1 MFHLYRQLCM
11 SARIALVL
19 CCSFIAPAVVFGQVG
34 TGSITGTVTDSSGG
48 VVSGASVTVKNTQTG
63 IVTPVTANSQGRYV
77 APDLIVG
84 TYDVQAQ
91 MRGFQTQ
98 VHSGIVL
105 TVGSN
110 AVVDFSLPVGQVS
123 ETVTV
128 EGATTQVETTSA
140 AISALV
146 APQQMQDLPL
156 NGRDFEQLIL
166 LAPGVQSVTTG
177 AQSSFYGREPSYSIA
192 GSRPEGQE
200 LLLDGANIQGFWNH
214 GAGNSII
221 GTSLGVEAIGEFQ
234 VLTNSYSAR
243 FGGSGSVMNATT
255 RSGTNGF
262 HGSVYDFL
270 RNNVF
275 DARDYF
281 NTTASPQ
288 NPFRQNQFGAALG
301 GPIQKDKMFFFVNY
315 EGIRRL
321 LGETFLPLVPDPQ
334 ARLGNLPD
342 CVVAIG
348 VLSTTS
354 SGTPPPATP
363 LCNTSQIDSLP
374 LNPASQAIMAL
385 YPTGGAS
392 AIEQNLLGGPGSIC
406 ASQESPSPENCG
418 PSGVEQ
424 ITVNG
429 LSPANEDYVNTRWDY
444 TLSSNNTIF
453 ARYVFDNGS
462 LTDPSVSPIGLYP
475 EQSLGRNQYITI
487 GDKNIFSSS
496 LINDARFSFIR
507 TNMRAFV
514 TAENPAL
521 QFFSFYGEDRQDGTV
536 AITGGPTPVGPS
548 AFTPDFELQNTFSVA
563 DDVFWTHGNNSFE
576 IGVEFRRLQSP
587 LANGFFIDQGWSFP
601 SYASFV
607 EGQEVSPAAP
617 PITLLGALPGRDNS
631 YRSFRESDLFPYIQD
646 TWKVSHTLTLNLGL
660 RWEFISNPTEVYNEL
675 CAFIDPSSPSTTGC
689 TPVSH
694 VFPTN
699 PSLKNLDPRIGFAWD
714 PFKDHKTSIRGGAGV
729 FHDPIQVRNYH
740 PAYLFAGPFQ
750 TGVSLCFFGPP
761 CSYPTPFLGAQAPI
775 VTVGEA
781 LEYDPRVTPF
791 VLQYNFGVQREIL
804 KNTVLSVSYVGSRG
818 YYLLVQNDLDPEIPT
833 IVDGQPTFPLGS
845 PRENPNFPEGIAS
858 NVPNGLSWYNS
869 LQTYVTHNFGKNLQF
884 QASYTYS
891 KCIDYGSVSF
901 GLEAGNSGQQA
912 QSDPYDIARDK
923 GVCDFD
929 VRHNFVANSI
939 YTLPFHGNPFVE
951 GWRFGGVMTARSGSP
966 FSIQDGI
973 DQANLNDPA
982 GQPGERP
989 NLASGFSD
997 NPVIG
1002 KVNEWFNPHAF
1013 ELQPFGTLGD
1023 LRRNTLV
1030 GPKFVDVDLSLSKVT
1045 RIKENM
1051 NIEFRAE
1058 AFNIFNHPNFAL
1070 PVSTLTS
1077 PLVGQILG
1085 TVGTARQLQ
1094 LALKFNF

>member
-1 MFHLYRQLCM
+1 MRNLYRQ
-11 SARIALVL
+11 ARTWARVAVIVYCGFLVHTPAL
-19 CCSFIAPAVVFGQVG
+19 AQVG
-34 TGSITGTVTDSSGG
+34 TGSISGTVTDSSGAI
-48 VVSGASVTVKNTQTG
+48 VAGASISVKNTQTG
-63 IVTPVTANSQGRYV
+63 VATLVTANQQGRYL
-77 APDLIVG
+77 APDLVVG

-91 MRGFQTQ
+91 MKGFQTQ
-98 VHSGIVL
+98 IHSGVVL

-110 AVVDFSLPVGQVS
+110 SVVDFSLQVGRIA

-128 EGATTQVETTSA
+128 EGATSQVETTSA

-255 RSGTNGF
+255 RSGTNNF

-281 NTTASPQ
+281 NTTAFPQ
-288 NPFRQNQFGAALG
+288 NPFRQNQFGGALG
-301 GPIQKDKMFFFVNY
+301 GPIKKDKLFFFVNY

-321 LGETFLPLVPDPQ
+321 LGETFLPSVPDAE
-334 ARLGNLPD
+334 ARTGGLPD
-342 CVVAIG
+342 CVVNPG
-348 VLSTTS
+348 S
-354 SGTPPPATP
+354 S
-363 LCNTSQIDSLP
+363 CNQSQIDVLP

-385 YPTGGAS
+385 YPTGGTEIPLAGT
-392 AIEQNLLGGPGSIC
+392 QGLCGS
-406 ASQESPSPENCG
+406 PTCG
-418 PSGVEQ
+418 PSGLDQ

-429 LSPANEDYVNTRWDY
+429 TSPANEDYVNTRWDY
-444 TLSSNNTIF
+444 IFSPSNTMF
-453 ARYVFDNGS
+453 GRYVFDNGS
-462 LTDPSVSPIGLYP
+462 LLDPSVSPVGLYP
-475 EQSLGRNQYITI
+475 EESRGRNQYATI
-487 GDKNIFSSS
+487 GDKNIFSSN
-496 LINDARFSFIR
+496 LINDARFSYTR

-514 TAENPAL
+514 TAENPPL
-521 QFFSFYGEDRQDGTV
+521 QFFSFYGENRQDGTV
-536 AITGGPTPVGPS
+536 TISGGPTPVGPS
-548 AFTPDFELQNTFSVA
+548 AFTPDFEIQNTISVA
-563 DDVFWTHGNNSFE
+563 DDVFWTHGNHTFE

-587 LANGFFIDQGWSFP
+587 LENGFFSDQGWSFP
-601 SYASFV
+601 SYASFI
-607 EGQEVSPAAP
+607 EGQEVSPTAP
-617 PITLLGALPGRDNS
+617 AITLLGALPGKDNS
-631 YRSFRESDLFPYIQD
+631 YRSFRESDLFPYIED
-646 TWKVSHTLTLNLGL
+646 TWKVSRTVTLNLGL
-660 RWEFISNPTEVYNEL
+660 RWDFISNPTEIHNEL
-675 CAFIDPSSPSTTGC
+675 CAFIDPSNPSTTGC

-694 VFPTN
+694 AFPTN
-699 PSLKNLDPRIGFAWD
+699 PSLKNVDPRIGVAWD
-714 PFKDHKTSIRGGAGV
+714 PFKDHKTSIRAGAGV

-740 PAYLFAGPFQ
+740 PAYIFAGPFQ
-750 TGVSLCFFGPP
+750 TGVSICVFGVP
-761 CSYPTPFLGAQAPI
+761 CSYPTPFLGITVPI
-775 VTVGEA
+775 VTIGEA
-781 LEYDPRVTPF
+781 LEYDPRVSPF
-791 VLQYNFGVQREIL
+791 VLQYNFGVQHEIF

-818 YYLLVQNDLDPEIPT
+818 YYLMVQNDLNPEIPT
-833 IVDGQPTFPLGS
+833 IVDGQPTFPAGS
-845 PRENPNFPEGIAS
+845 PRENPNLGGIAF
-858 NVPNGLSWYNS
+858 NKPDGPSWYNS
-869 LQTYVTHNFGKNLQF
+869 LQVYLTHNFGKNLQL

-891 KCIDYGSVSF
+891 KCIDYGSIAF

-912 QSDPYDIARDK
+912 QSDPYDLARDK

-929 VRHNFVANSI
+929 VRHNLVANSI
-939 YTLPFHGNPFVE
+939 YTLPFRGNAFVE
-951 GWRFGGVMTARSGSP
+951 GWRLGGILTARSGTP
-966 FSIQDGI
+966 FSVQDGI

-989 NLASGFSD
+989 NLVSGFSND
-997 NPVIG
+997 PIVG
-1002 KVNEWFNPHAF
+1002 KVNEWFNPSAF
-1013 ELQPFGTLGD
+1013 ALQPFGTLGD
-1023 LRRNTLV
+1023 LGRNTLF
-1030 GPKFVDVDLSLSKVT
+1030 GPKLADLDLSLSKVT
-1045 RIKENM
+1045 PIKDNM

-1070 PVSTLTS
+1070 PVAVLTS
-1077 PLVGQILG
+1077 PQVGQILG

>member
-1 MFHLYRQLCM
+1 MFRFDRQVGRLLLGV
-11 SARIALVL
+11 AFFFGFVATDV
-19 CCSFIAPAVVFGQVG
+19 AVAQVG
-34 TGSITGTVTDSSGG
+34 TGSVSGTVTDASGG
-48 VVSGASVTVKNTQTG
+48 IVAGASITVKNTQTG
-63 IVTPVTANSQGRYV
+63 AVTPVTANEQGRYV
-77 APDLIVG
+77 APDLVVG
-84 TYDVQAQ
+84 TYDIQAQ
-91 MRGFQTQ
+91 MKGFQTQ
-98 VHSGIVL
+98 VHSGVVL
-105 TVGSN
+105 AVGSN
-110 AVVDFSLPVGQVS
+110 AVVDFSLVVGQVT

-221 GTSLGVEAIGEFQ
+221 GTSLGVEAIGQFQ

-255 RSGTNGF
+255 RSGTNDF

-288 NPFRQNQFGAALG
+288 NPFRQNQFGGALG
-301 GPIQKDKMFFFVNY
+301 GPVIKDKLFFFVNY

-321 LGETFLPLVPDPQ
+321 LGETFLPSVPDAE

-342 CVVAIG
+342 CVVNPG
-348 VLSTTS
+348 LTCGQHTLD
-354 SGTPPPATP
+354 P
-363 LCNTSQIDSLP
+363 LP

-385 YPTGGAS
+385 YPTGGTEIPLAGT
-392 AIEQNLLGGPGSIC
+392 QGLCGS
-406 ASQESPSPENCG
+406 PTCG
-418 PSGVEQ
+418 PSGLDQ

-429 LSPANEDYVNTRWDY
+429 ISPANEDYVNTRWDY
-444 TLSSNNTIF
+444 ILSSKNTIF

-462 LTDPSVSPIGLYP
+462 LLDPSVSPVGLYP
-475 EQSLGRNQYITI
+475 EESKGRNQYATI
-487 GDKNIFSSS
+487 GDKNIFSSN
-496 LINDARFSFIR
+496 LINDARFSFTR

-514 TAENPAL
+514 TAEHPAL
-521 QFFSFYGEDRQDGTV
+521 QFFSFYGENRQDGTV
-536 AITGGPTPVGPS
+536 TISGGPTPVGPS
-548 AFTPDFELQNTFSVA
+548 AFTPDFEIQNTISIA
-563 DDVFWTHGNNSFE
+563 DDVFWTHGNHTFE

-587 LANGFFIDQGWSFP
+587 LENGFFSDQGWSFP

-607 EGQEVSPAAP
+607 EGQEVSATAP

-631 YRSFRESDLFPYIQD
+631 YRNFRESDLFPYIQD
-646 TWKVSHTLTLNLGL
+646 TWKVLRTVTLNLGL
-660 RWEFISNPTEVYNEL
+660 RYEFISDPTETHNEL

-694 VFPTN
+694 AFQSN
-699 PSLKNLDPRIGFAWD
+699 PSLKSLDPRVGVAWD

-740 PAYLFAGPFQ
+740 PAFIFAGPFQ
-750 TGVSLCFFGPP
+750 TGVSLCFFGAP
-761 CSYPTPFLGAQAPI
+761 CSYPTPFQGIFQPI
-775 VTVGEA
+775 ATIGEA
-781 LEYDPRVTPF
+781 LEYDPQVTPF
-791 VLQYNFGVQREIL
+791 VLQYNFGVQREIF
-804 KNTVLSVSYVGSRG
+804 KNTVLSISYVGSRG
-818 YYLLVQNDLDPEIPT
+818 YNLMVQNDLNPEIPT
-833 IVDGQPTFPLGS
+833 IVDGQPTFPDGPPAFPGGPPTTP
-845 PRENPNFPEGIAS
+845 PRENPNLGGIAF
-858 NVPNGLSWYNS
+858 NKPDGPSWYNS
-869 LQTYVTHNFGKNLQF
+869 LQMYLTHNFGKNLQF

-891 KCIDYGSVSF
+891 KCIDYGSVAF

-912 QSDPYDIARDK
+912 QSDPYDLARDK

-929 VRHNFVANSI
+929 VRHNLVANSI
-939 YTLPFHGNPFVE
+939 YTLPFRGNAFVE
-951 GWRFGGVMTARSGSP
+951 GWRFGGILTARSGTP

-989 NLASGFSD
+989 NLVSGFSND
-997 NPVIG
+997 PIVG
-1002 KVNEWFNPHAF
+1002 KVGEWFNPSAF
-1013 ELQPFGTLGD
+1013 ALQPFGTLGD
-1023 LRRNTLV
+1023 LGRNTLF
-1030 GPKFVDVDLSLSKVT
+1030 GPKLVDLDLSLSKVT
-1045 RIKENM
+1045 PIKENM

-1070 PVSTLTS
+1070 PVAVLTS
-1077 PLVGQILG
+1077 PQVGQILG
-1085 TVGTARQLQ
+1085 TVGTSRQLQ

>member
-1 MFHLYRQLCM
+1 MLSLYRQVRTW
-11 SARIALVL
+11 ARIAVVV
-19 CCSFIAPAVVFGQVG
+19 CCLLAARNSVFAQVG
-34 TGSITGTVTDSSGG
+34 TGSISGTVTDSSGAI
-48 VVSGASVTVKNTQTG
+48 VAGASISVKNTQTG
-63 IVTPVTANSQGRYV
+63 VVTPVTANQQGRYV
-77 APDLIVG
+77 APDLVVG

-91 MRGFQTQ
+91 MKGFQTQ

-105 TVGSN
+105 SVGSN
-110 AVVDFSLPVGQVS
+110 SVVDFALRVGQLA

-128 EGATTQVETTSA
+128 EGATSQVETTSA

-156 NGRDFEQLIL
+156 NGRDFEQLVL

-200 LLLDGANIQGFWNH
+200 LLLDGASIQGFWNH

-255 RSGTNGF
+255 RSGTNDF

-288 NPFRQNQFGAALG
+288 NPFRQNQFGGALG
-301 GPIQKDKMFFFVNY
+301 GPIKKDKLFFFVNY

-321 LGETFLPLVPDPQ
+321 LGETFLPSVPDAG
-334 ARLGNLPD
+334 ARLGSLPD
-342 CVVAIG
+342 CVVNPG
-348 VLSTTS
+348 S
-354 SGTPPPATP
+354 S
-363 LCNTSQIDSLP
+363 CNQSQLDALP

-385 YPTGGAS
+385 YPTGGTEIPLAGT
-392 AIEQNLLGGPGSIC
+392 QGLCGS
-406 ASQESPSPENCG
+406 PTCG
-418 PSGVEQ
+418 PSGLDQ

-429 LSPANEDYVNTRWDY
+429 TSPANEDYLNTRWDY
-444 TLSSNNTIF
+444 TFSSSNTMF
-453 ARYVFDNGS
+453 GRYVFDNGS
-462 LTDPSVSPIGLYP
+462 LLDPSVSPVGLYP
-475 EQSLGRNQYITI
+475 EESKGRNQYATI
-487 GDKNIFSSS
+487 GDKNIFSSN
-496 LINDARFSFIR
+496 LINDARFSFTR

-521 QFFSFYGEDRQDGTV
+521 QFFSFYGENRQDGTV
-536 AITGGPTPVGPS
+536 VVSGGPTPVGPS
-548 AFTPDFELQNTFSVA
+548 AFTPDFEIQNTISIA
-563 DDVFWTHGNNSFE
+563 DDVFWTHGNHTFE
-576 IGVEFRRLQSP
+576 IGAEFRRLQSP
-587 LANGFFIDQGWSFP
+587 LENGFFSDQGWSFP
-601 SYASFV
+601 SYPSFM
-607 EGQEVSPAAP
+607 EGQEVSPTAP
-617 PITLLGALPGRDNS
+617 AITLLGALPGKDNS
-631 YRSFRESDLFPYIQD
+631 YRSFRESDLFPYIED
-646 TWKVSHTLTLNLGL
+646 TWKVSRTVTLNLGL
-660 RWEFISNPTEVYNEL
+660 RWDFISNPTEIHNEL

-694 VFPTN
+694 VFPSN
-699 PSLKNLDPRIGFAWD
+699 PSLKNVDPRVGFAWD
-714 PFKDHKTSIRGGAGV
+714 PFKDHKTSIRAGAGV

-740 PAYLFAGPFQ
+740 PAYIFAGPFQ
-750 TGVSLCFFGPP
+750 TGVSICVFGPP
-761 CSYPTPFLGAQAPI
+761 CSYPTPFLGITVPI
-775 VTVGEA
+775 VTIGEA

-791 VLQYNFGVQREIL
+791 VLQYNFGVQREIF

-818 YYLLVQNDLDPEIPT
+818 YYLMVQNDLNPEIPT
-833 IVDGQPTFPLGS
+833 IVNGQPTFPLGS
-845 PRENPNFPEGIAS
+845 PRENPNLGGIAFNKPDGS
-858 NVPNGLSWYNS
+858 SWYNS
-869 LQTYVTHNFGKNLQF
+869 LQLYLTHNFGKNLQF

-891 KCIDYGSVSF
+891 KCIDYGSIAF

-912 QSDPYDIARDK
+912 QSDPYNLARDK

-929 VRHNFVANSI
+929 VRHNLVANSV
-939 YTLPFHGNPFVE
+939 YTLPFHGNAFVE
-951 GWRFGGVMTARSGSP
+951 GWRFGGILTARSGTP

-973 DQANLNDPA
+973 DQANLNNPA

-989 NLASGFSD
+989 NLVPGFSN
-997 NPVIG
+997 NPIVG
-1002 KVNEWFNPHAF
+1002 KVSEWFNPSAF
-1013 ELQPFGTLGD
+1013 ALQPFGTLGD
-1023 LRRNTLV
+1023 LGRNTLF
-1030 GPKFVDVDLSLSKVT
+1030 GPKLVDLDLSLSKVT
-1045 RIKENM
+1045 PIKENM

-1070 PVSTLTS
+1070 PVAVLTS
-1077 PLVGQILG
+1077 PQIGQILG